1 MQDDYNLSQQQQQ
14 QQQQQQIQQ
23 QHMHN
28 GHNMQQQQQQQQQQQ
43 GGYMMTADKTCSF
56 PGCQLEGKYLCA
68 CQITRYCGNGHQR

>member
-1 MQDDYNLSQQQQQ
+1 MQDDYNILQQQQQ
-14 QQQQQQIQQ
+14 QQQQ

-28 GHNMQQQQQQQQQQQ
+28 GHNMQQQQQQQQQQ
-43 GGYMMTADKTCSF
+43 GGYLMTADKACSF